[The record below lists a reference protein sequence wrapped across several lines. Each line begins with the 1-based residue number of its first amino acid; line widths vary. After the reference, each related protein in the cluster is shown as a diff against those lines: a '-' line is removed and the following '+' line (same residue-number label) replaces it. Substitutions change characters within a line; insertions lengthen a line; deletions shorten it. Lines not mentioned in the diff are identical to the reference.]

1 MNRKRF
7 VKYLMG
13 KGLPRNKSTL
23 VADYL
28 SKLKIPYRH
37 VEVVRI
43 VRLETGD
50 YHGEVMISGGF
61 GSKLH
66 PKKTVALGEVKPLH
80 EIGLGLQ
87 TGNGLES
94 YYGGEPP
101 VDTERIKWGIGEKER
116 QWWQATRPGY
126 NSPVPNP
133 YWLRNGS
140 QETIQRIGAYT
151 PSFGFVLSAPF
162 SS

>member
-1 MNRKRF
+1 MTRKRF

-28 SKLKIPYRH
+28 RKLKIPYRY

-50 YHGEVMISGGF
+50 YHGEVMISGGH
-61 GSKLH
+61 GSKV
-66 PKKTVALGEVKPLH
+66 PSKQTVDLGEAKLPSQL
-80 EIGLGLQ
+80 ELGLQ
-87 TGNGLES
+87 AGNCLDP

-101 VDTERIKWGIGEKER
+101 LNTERIKWGMGTAEKR
-116 QWWQATRPGY
+116 WWQATRPSY

-133 YWLRNGS
+133 YWLRNG
-140 QETIQRIGAYT
+140 R
-151 PSFGFVLSAPF
+151 
-162 SS
+162 